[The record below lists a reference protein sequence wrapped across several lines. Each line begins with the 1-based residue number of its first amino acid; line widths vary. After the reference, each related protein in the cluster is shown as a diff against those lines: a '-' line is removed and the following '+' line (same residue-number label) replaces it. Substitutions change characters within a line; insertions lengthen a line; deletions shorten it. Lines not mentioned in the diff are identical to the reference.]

1 MSDDL
6 GPPRKP
12 VPEPRPGSEPA
23 AERRPGDGT
32 DGRRTRTPATA
43 VGWEPE
49 LEELRRRQGFV
60 REMGGPEKVARHHGQ
75 GKLTVRERVD
85 ALVDPGTFH
94 EIGSVTGVAD
104 YDAEGRLTGLRPA
117 NFIYGRAD
125 LDGRRVVIEGDDFTV
140 RGGAADAS
148 IWDKMVAAEQM
159 ACELRLPLVRLVDGT
174 GGGGSVKTIET
185 DGRTYVSQA
194 IGWEHAVANLATVPV
209 VGLGLGS
216 IAGLGS
222 ARLVTSHYSVL
233 VRGTSQVFVAGP
245 PVVARV
251 GEVVDKESL
260 GSAEMHAGIGAVDA
274 VVDSEAEAFAHA
286 RRFLSYLPRSVYELP
301 LRGAAGEDDP
311 NRRDD
316 WLLRAIPRDRRK
328 VYRMRPIIEAL
339 VDRGSFFEIGRAWG
353 RSLITGLARFDGW
366 PVGVAAGDPYFYG
379 GAWTADASLKMTRF
393 AEFAET
399 FHLPVVHLVDIP
411 GFLIGTQAERA
422 GTIRHGARALASVFQ
437 TTVPW
442 CSIIVRKCF
451 GVAGAAH
458 MNTARLRYRYAW
470 PSADWGS
477 LPVEG
482 GIEAAYKAELEA
494 AEDRAVALRDIEER
508 LERARSPFRTAEPY
522 WVEEIID
529 PRDTRS
535 LLCEFANLAAPLRE
549 PGPSRFTY
557 RP

>member
-1 MSDDL
+1 MD
-6 GPPRKP
+6 
-12 VPEPRPGSEPA
+12 PEAAASA
-23 AERRPGDGT
+23 AE
-32 DGRRTRTPATA
+32 TA
-43 VGWEPE
+43 AKAAKAAAKDAGWEPE
-49 LEELRRRQGFV
+49 LAELRRRQRFV
-60 REMGGPEKVARHHGQ
+60 GEMGGPEKVARHHGQ

-85 ALVDPGTFH
+85 GLVDPGTFH
-94 EIGSVTGVAD
+94 EIGSVTGAAS
-104 YDAEGRLTGLRPA
+104 YDEEGRLTGLRPA
-117 NFIYGRAD
+117 NFIYGRGD
-125 LDGRRVVIEGDDFTV
+125 LDGRRVVVEGDDFTV

-185 DGRTYVSQA
+185 EGRTYVSQA
-194 IGWEHAVANLATVPV
+194 IGWEYAVANLATVPV

-245 PVVARV
+245 PVVARI
-251 GEVVDKESL
+251 GETVDKEAL
-260 GSAEMHAGIGAVDA
+260 GSADMHAGIGAVDA
-274 VVDSEAEAFAHA
+274 VVESEAEAFAHA
-286 RRFLSYLPRSVYELP
+286 RRFLSYLPQSVYALP
-301 LRGAAGEDDP
+301 PRGPTNGDDP
-311 NRRDD
+311 ARREE
-316 WLLRAIPRDRRK
+316 WLVRAIPRDRRK

-339 VDRGSFFEIGRAWG
+339 ADRGSFFEIGKAWG
-353 RSLITGLARFDGW
+353 RSLITGLARLDGW
-366 PVGVAAGDPYFYG
+366 PVAVVAGDPYFYG

-393 AEFAET
+393 AELAET
-399 FHLPVVHLVDIP
+399 FHLPVAHLVDIP

-437 TTVPW
+437 TSVPW

-458 MNTARLRYRYAW
+458 MNTARVRYRYAW

-494 AEDRAVALRDIEER
+494 AEDREATLRDIEER
-508 LERARSPFRTAEPY
+508 LEQARSPFRTAETY

-529 PRDTRS
+529 PRDTRA

-549 PGPSRFTY
+549 PGPTRFTY